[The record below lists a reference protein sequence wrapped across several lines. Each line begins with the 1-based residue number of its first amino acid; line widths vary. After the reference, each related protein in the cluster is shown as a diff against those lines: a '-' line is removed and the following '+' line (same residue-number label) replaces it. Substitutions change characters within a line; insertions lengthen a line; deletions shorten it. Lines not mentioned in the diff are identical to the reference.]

1 MYTRKNALIML
12 IGVFLL
18 TLVVPMITRAGDPP
32 PGEFRLTNEPS
43 MHKPGKVILLEFAD
57 FYCPHCHM
65 FETVVISKLKKEFQ
79 DKLEVQMVGFPVMR
93 GKLPTAFEMY
103 EQAKTM
109 GKGTEMK
116 AVLFRTI
123 HQEQIHILDKGLRA
137 LLIKEVG
144 LDVKEFEEG
153 LASGKPYLA
162 LEKGRAWGER
172 VGVTHTPTVILDG
185 NIRVDNLDIDNLRT
199 LIKGLLHYEQAG

>member
-1 MYTRKNALIML
+1 MHIRKNALTLL

-18 TLVVPMITRAGDPP
+18 TIIVPTITRAGDPP

-43 MHKPGKVILLEFAD
+43 LHEPGKVILLEFAD

-65 FETVVISKLKKEFQ
+65 FETVVIAKLKKEFQ
-79 DKLEVQMVGFPVMR
+79 DKLEVRMVGFPVMR

-109 GKGTEMK
+109 GKGSAMK

-123 HQEQIHILDKGLRA
+123 HQEQIHILDKSLRA
-137 LLIKEVG
+137 LLIQEVG
-144 LDVKEFEEG
+144 LNVKEFEEG
-153 LASGKPYLA
+153 LASGNPYLA
-162 LEKGRAWGER
+162 LEKGKAWGER
-172 VGVTHTPTVILDG
+172 VGITHTPTVILDG
-185 NIRVDNLDIDNLRT
+185 NIRVDNLDINNLRT
-199 LIKGLLHYEQAG
+199 LIKGLLHHEQAG